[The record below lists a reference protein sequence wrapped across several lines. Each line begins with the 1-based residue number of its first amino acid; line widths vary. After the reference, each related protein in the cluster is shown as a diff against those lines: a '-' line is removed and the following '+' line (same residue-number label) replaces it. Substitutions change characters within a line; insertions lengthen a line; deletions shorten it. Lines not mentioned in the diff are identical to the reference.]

1 MYRTAPEIM
10 TPIDPKLVEVVDAE
24 IVGDEGISN
33 EYFWADV
40 GSLMMYAV
48 AASGTTTP
56 ALGTA

>member
-1 MYRTAPEIM
+1 M
-10 TPIDPKLVEVVDAE
+10 TPIEPKLVEVVVAE
-24 IVGDEGISN
+24 NIGDEGISN

-48 AASGTTTP
+48 VASGTTTP